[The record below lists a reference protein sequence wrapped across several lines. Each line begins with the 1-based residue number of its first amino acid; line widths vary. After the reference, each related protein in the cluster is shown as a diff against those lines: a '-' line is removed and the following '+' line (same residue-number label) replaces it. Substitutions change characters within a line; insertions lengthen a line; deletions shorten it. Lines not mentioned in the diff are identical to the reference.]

1 MYQEACQQSEF
12 FLKKL
17 SRKFF
22 IDDYNLAMLNSPLIF
37 PVLSPKV
44 TILLPSELLDVSFV
58 WSNEKGVY
66 SIYSKKIDDRKL
78 SGLQYVT
85 VYIQKMLNHK
95 ITNSK
100 NQDTFETQQ
109 SFSILQAASS
119 LDNPNAKSVNVLNRN
134 IKCHKKTVHVI

>member
-78 SGLQYVT
+78 SGL
-85 VYIQKMLNHK
+85 
-95 ITNSK
+95 
-100 NQDTFETQQ
+100 
-109 SFSILQAASS
+109 
-119 LDNPNAKSVNVLNRN
+119 
-134 IKCHKKTVHVI
+134 